1 MTPFVTR
8 LKPLRT
14 ALLAL
19 ALLGAAAAHAQ
30 APAAPVAV
38 QTPSGTLQLKAPPGY
53 TALDAEEMQAK
64 FGRHGRRPLAAW
76 GNARRTS
83 TVAVTW
89 SRMVQKPLTSDQLPA
104 FKDSLAST
112 LLRLTPGMVMHDA
125 TLVTIAGRS
134 WVRMDSTAPAVD
146 TSIRNLMYVTDL
158 GGHMVAVNFNATEAD
173 FAAQEAGFGSAA
185 ATLKAEP

>member
-1 MTPFVTR
+1 MTRSPTIPR
-8 LKPLRT
+8 LFRT
-14 ALLAL
+14 GIRALL
-19 ALLGAAAAHAQ
+19 LGGAAIFAAAHA
-30 APAAPVAV
+30 APVDV
-38 QTPSGTLQLKAPPGY
+38 QTPSGTLRLQAPPGY
-53 TALDAEEMQAK
+53 TALDAEEMHAK

-104 FKDSLAST
+104 FKASLEST

-125 TLVTIAGRS
+125 SLVTIAGRS

-158 GGHMVAVNFNATEAD
+158 GGHMVAVNFNATEAE
-173 FAAQEAGFGSAA
+173 FPAQEAGFGSAA